1 MNPDIFQNLW
11 KRDTDKPNERE
22 KKEKEKQLS
31 DISKMVARLKTDNK

>member
-1 MNPDIFQNLW
+1 MNPDSFQNWW
-11 KRDTDKPNERE
+11 KRDTDKHNERE